1 MNMNKTPL
9 KRNLR
14 WPMIVVGLL
23 LGHVTI
29 MAVAVTVAT
38 RGQSSVIPGYYQK
51 AQNWDRNQALL
62 RASEKLGWTVSL
74 TPALEVDPLGR
85 RVVSVHVTDAKG
97 LAVAGA
103 EVELSFVHLA
113 HTSDVQQARLKT
125 GDDGRATATLPM
137 RYEGFYEIDVTARAH
152 GDTFVTTL
160 SPFVSN
166 ARKGQPS

>member
-1 MNMNKTPL
+1 MNKTPS

-14 WPMIVVGLL
+14 WPMIVIGLL

-62 RASEKLGWTVSL
+62 RQSEKLGWTVSL

-85 RVVSVHVTDAKG
+85 RVVNVHVTDGHGA
-97 LAVAGA
+97 AVAGA
-103 EVELSFVHLA
+103 EVELSFFHLA
-113 HTSDVQQARLKT
+113 HTSDVQQARLKA
-125 GDDGRATATLPM
+125 GEDGRATATLSM

-166 ARKGQPS
+166 ARKGRQP